1 MFICYILVALC
12 TYKSLDLSISTSLFV
27 VSINNLSQRQNNTS
41 SLLHVEQ
48 MDEDPVAELPDCDD
62 QDYQGSKLLS
72 RCLGAWRE
80 AQDDV
85 GSLATMLPSCEIVV
99 HDGEFY
105 VSAKV
110 DQRYIPELMRRR
122 WGRHSII
129 QVKSTSGL
137 AHRYATFL
145 LKYSIGW
152 RPKKDSIE
160 KRSD

>member
-1 MFICYILVALC
+1 
-12 TYKSLDLSISTSLFV
+12 
-27 VSINNLSQRQNNTS
+27 
-41 SLLHVEQ
+41 
-48 MDEDPVAELPDCDD
+48 MDEDPIAELPDFDD

-85 GSLATMLPSCEIVV
+85 GSLATMLPSRGFFLLQVLDVKIVDNKPTGEIVV

-105 VSAKV
+105 VGAKV
-110 DQRYIPELMRRR
+110 DQRYIPELTKRR

-137 AHRYATFL
+137 HYELFIV
-145 LKYSIGW
+145 SILFSFW
-152 RPKKDSIE
+152 NTNLVYLQFI
-160 KRSD
+160 